1 MNIYHELKTNNHMS
15 RFSMSLV
22 ILAAIPVMFVFL
34 GIISLIQVQLIDFD
48 LFMYTITSRTVID
61 SLFLTF
67 SAAFCATMLLIL
79 TSTPLAYLL
88 AHYTFPFKSTIEAL
102 IDIPIVIP
110 HTVAGIIVYLLF
122 MRQGMIGSV
131 FLPFGIF
138 FEETFWGIV
147 IAMFFVGIPLYTHAV
162 RDGISLMPSLYED
175 SAKMLGASPFQ
186 CFIQVTIPYARRHIM
201 TGSFL
206 AWSRGVSE
214 FAAVV
219 MIAYHPMIIS
229 TLIYHEWS
237 IGGLS
242 AASAV
247 ALVMICISF
256 VMFSTVRIIG
266 KRGETQYT

>member
-1 MNIYHELKTNNHMS
+1 MH
-15 RFSMSLV
+15 
-22 ILAAIPVMFVFL
+22 
-34 GIISLIQVQLIDFD
+34 
-48 LFMYTITSRTVID
+48 TITSKTVID

-67 SAAFCATMLLIL
+67 SAAFCATILLIL

-88 AHYTFPFKSTIEAL
+88 ARHAFPFKNAIEGL
-102 IDIPIVIP
+102 IDIPMVVP

-122 MRQGMIGSV
+122 MRQGMIGSA
-131 FLPFGIF
+131 FLPFGII

-147 IAMFFVGIPLYTHAV
+147 IAMFFVGIPFYTHAV
-162 RDGISLMPSLYED
+162 RDGISQMPLIYDD
-175 SAKMLGASPFQ
+175 SAKVLGASPAQRFMH
-186 CFIQVTIPYARRHIM
+186 VTLPYANRHIM
-201 TGSFL
+201 TGSIL
-206 AWSRGVSE
+206 AWSRGISE

-247 ALVMICISF
+247 ALVMICVSLAMF
-256 VMFSTVRIIG
+256 VTVRIIG
-266 KRGETQYT
+266 KRGDFRYA

>member
-1 MNIYHELKTNNHMS
+1 
-15 RFSMSLV
+15 MSLTV
-22 ILAAIPVMFVFL
+22 VAAIPVMLIIL
-34 GIISLIQVQLIDFD
+34 GIISLIQVQLIDLD
-48 LFMYTITSRTVID
+48 LFVDTITSKTVMD
-61 SLFLTF
+61 SLLLTF
-67 SAAFCATMLLIL
+67 SAALCGTILLIL
-79 TSTPLAYLL
+79 TATPLAYLL
-88 AHYTFPFKSTIEAL
+88 AQHTFPFKSTIESL
-102 IDIPIVIP
+102 IDIPMVIP

-131 FLPFGIF
+131 FLPFGIL

-162 RDGISLMPSLYED
+162 QDGISKMPSLYED
-175 SAKMLGASPFQ
+175 SAKMLGATPAQ
-186 CFIQVTIPYARRHIM
+186 CFMQVTIPYARRHIM
-201 TGSFL
+201 TGSIL

-219 MIAYHPMIIS
+219 MIAYHPMIVS

-247 ALVMICISF
+247 ALVMICVSF

-266 KRGETQYT
+266 KRGEARYT